1 MSEPFANPYAAAAAA
16 AAAAGSITSGVLKSN
31 AASTAA
37 KQVAGGNQTA
47 QQAYE
52 KALAQYEQLQNPYA
66 QAGYLGLPALTSH
79 LGLDPGSINQAI
91 GQTTA
96 AQSVDASPQR
106 ILQMFP
112 DVMAEYQRLSPNNL
126 KNNLG
131 VTTPE
136 QFATWWWN
144 QYGQFDPSRAQ
155 ALGGGAANTPAP
167 VPAPAAPA
175 VPSQGQE
182 PAQYSTAIYTAPT
195 YTPPPAYAPTA
206 YTAPDPFSYALDQYQ
221 ASPAYQYQVDQ
232 AQKATL
238 ANAAATGSL
247 QSGAAAKALQNQS
260 QQLAYQDYGAERDFA
275 YNQYSADRSFGRSNY
290 DSDRNFDYG
299 RYVNDLNFGRQ
310 TYQDDRNFD
319 YGQFTDQRDYD
330 ANRYDQQ
337 TRDLLGLTALGQG
350 ANTGVA
356 NALLGYGGQ
365 AAGLAQ
371 KTGQAYA
378 GATLQQ
384 GNAMAG
390 IASALGGVGSSY
402 LSGLAKAQQ
411 TNRSQPSLDVSRMGD
426 V

>member
-1 MSEPFANPYAAAAAA
+1 MSEALDPYAAIAS
-16 AAAAGSITSGVLKSN
+16 AAGTIASGVLKSN

-52 KALAQYEQLQNPYA
+52 KALAQYQQLQNPYA

-96 AQSVDASPQR
+96 AQTVDASPQR

-167 VPAPAAPA
+167 VPIASVAP
-175 VPSQGQE
+175 SQGQQGQE
-182 PAQYSTAIYTAPT
+182 PAQYSTATYTEPT
-195 YTPPPAYAPTA
+195 YTPPPAYVPTA
-206 YTAPDPFSYALDQYQ
+206 YTAPDPFSYSLDQFQ
-221 ASPAYQYQVDQ
+221 ASPGYQYQVDQ

-260 QQLAYQDYGAERDFA
+260 QQLAYQDYGNERDFA
-275 YNQYSADRSFGRSNY
+275 YNQYSADRAFGRSNY

-299 RYVNDLNFGRQ
+299 RYVNDQNFGRQ
-310 TYQDDRNFD
+310 TYQDDRNFG
-319 YGQFTDQRDYD
+319 YGQFTDQRNYD

-337 TRDLLGLTALGQG
+337 TANLFGLTQLGQQAG
-350 ANTGVA
+350 TGVA

-365 AAGLAQ
+365 SAGLARS
-371 KTGQAYA
+371 TASANAQA
-378 GATLQQ
+378 TTQQ

-390 IASALGGVGSSY
+390 IASGLSGTASTY
-402 LSGLAKAQQ
+402 LQGLAK
-411 TNRSQPSLDVSRMGD
+411 T
-426 V
+426 